1 MRAGFD
7 AGGLSCGRAF
17 MRAWR
22 AGDGRLV
29 DVTDVVA
36 VDAAELADLGLVR
49 PGRDVSHRVANAA
62 DWCVPAA

>member
-22 AGDGRLV
+22 AGDGRL
-29 DVTDVVA
+29 A
-36 VDAAELADLGLVR
+36 VPQAIERETNGLSIIEEAA
-49 PGRDVSHRVANAA
+49 PPTP
-62 DWCVPAA
+62 PAG